1 MWTHLGRHYKKPTTN
16 ENANIWT
23 GETNR
28 VVTGQTKFHSFSELC
43 GPCTRVPSAVC
54 AVELHPLHTW
64 PPPLSH
70 TSSCQQTLRKKTC
83 MTSLRQKP
91 QLHPQTEHVI
101 APWDTFTIKKFL
113 KKSGW
118 VGSEKY
124 NMGERKPKWE
134 NRGRGRVSWDGW
146 TLSTL
151 TSSLLPP
158 LLCYASVLATSAS
171 TLCLCSLVCLPVIL
185 RWILWT
191 MLAAQR
197 TSSLRRAYR
206 TWETS
211 TTSVRAPVECQST
224 SAPFVG
230 TAPQVMWEIEEGGE
244 AWANKFTLPLT
255 INIATQTTEGKI
267 TKRFISRL
275 VVRFMS
281 AYVDSLFAHL
291 DCKTIRTPAFRSSK
305 RECRKTRA
313 DGGKSHL

>member
-1 MWTHLGRHYKKPTTN
+1 MKMQTFGLVKQIVWLLDKQNFTHSQNFVDPAHECPLLFVPWN
-16 ENANIWT
+16 CI
-23 GETNR
+23 
-28 VVTGQTKFHSFSELC
+28 L
-43 GPCTRVPSAVC
+43 CTRD
-54 AVELHPLHTW
+54 
-64 PPPLSH
+64 PPPLTHLLLS
-70 TSSCQQTLRKKTC
+70 TNTKKKN
-83 MTSLRQKP
+83 LYDK
-91 QLHPQTEHVI
+91 PQTEAS
-101 APWDTFTIKKFL
+101 APPTNWACDRTLRHFHNKKIL